1 MGLGV
6 RVWFGVIDAWRKGI
20 ITAEPSLSIV
30 LKLEVNTCIALQV
43 SRRACRVSRGACKC
57 RVARVGCRVPGFRLE
72 VSGTA
77 GGER

>member
-43 SRRACRVSRGACKC
+43 SRRACRVSGSGFQVRGFGNS
-57 RVARVGCRVPGFRLE
+57 RW
-72 VSGTA
+72 
-77 GGER
+77 